1 MITIFRVT
9 VMRTRVKTST
19 ILRDTGRNKVPPHV
33 KCPAHLV
40 GQARET
46 WDYLAPRLHD
56 IGIFE
61 DVDIYT
67 LESYCVAYS
76 MYRDALAHVQ
86 ANGTAAA
93 TTQKAGGAKSSPQA
107 LMLKDMI
114 TTMRGLSNELQ
125 LHSLSRARAGTTIQH
140 VDNEWSGFSV

>member
-1 MITIFRVT
+1 
-9 VMRTRVKTST
+9 
-19 ILRDTGRNKVPPHV
+19 
-33 KCPAHLV
+33 
-40 GQARET
+40 
-46 WDYLAPRLHD
+46 
-56 IGIFE
+56 
-61 DVDIYT
+61 
-67 LESYCVAYS
+67 